1 MGNLQS
7 QSQVNA
13 ESLKT
18 DILDA
23 IGSTPLVR
31 LNKVTRNLPGE
42 LFAKCEFLNPGGS
55 IKDRIGRFM
64 IERAEAKGLIK
75 PGGTIVESTS
85 GNTGMGLAI
94 AAAVKGYQAIFVMP
108 DKMSEEKRQNLR
120 AFGARVVITPTGAAP
135 DSPQSHYKVG
145 ERLARETPNS
155 YYVGQ
160 YHNTDNRDTHY
171 ETTGPEIWK
180 QTGGN
185 FDAIVCGMGT
195 CGTISGLGKFFK
207 EKNPKIK
214 VIGVDPKGSI
224 LKDVFET
231 GKHIEAHTYKVE
243 GIGED
248 IIPGNCDFSVVDQIV
263 RIEDKESLLMT
274 RTLLTR
280 EGFFVGMSS
289 GAAVVGALRYMAS
302 TPNPGRV
309 LVILPDSGNRYL
321 SKVFNDAW
329 MIENSF
335 LDRPVET
342 TIGELLRALNKKA
355 EVFFADVGDKVETV
369 VARMRDGGISQLP
382 VRRGTALAGVI
393 AETDLLRPL
402 LSGQVRNGDSIESLV
417 EHNYEMVRVT
427 DPLERLTEVFTSGKI
442 ALVEDVGQVTHV
454 VTKIDLISYLSLR
467 SAGKK

>member
-7 QSQVNA
+7 QSQF
-13 ESLKT
+13 KT

-23 IGSTPLVR
+23 IGSTPLVK
-31 LNKVTRNLPGE
+31 LNKVTRGVSGE

-55 IKDRIGRFM
+55 IKDRIGKFM
-64 IERAEAKGLIK
+64 IERAEQKGLIH

-94 AAAVKGYQAIFVMP
+94 TAAVKGYQSIFVMP

-120 AFGARVVITPTGAAP
+120 AFGARVVITPTGAPP

-145 ERLARETPNS
+145 ERLAKETANS

-171 ETTGPEIWK
+171 HTTGPEIWE
-180 QTGGN
+180 QTGGQ
-185 FDAIVCGMGT
+185 FDALVCGMGT
-195 CGTISGLGKFFK
+195 CGTISGLGKFIK

-214 VIGVDPKGSI
+214 IVGVDPKGSI
-224 LKDVFET
+224 LKDLFET
-231 GKHIEAHTYKVE
+231 GKMTAAHTYKVE

-248 IIPGNCDFSVVDQIV
+248 IVPGNCDFSVVDHIV

-274 RTLLTR
+274 RTLLTK
-280 EGFFVGMSS
+280 EGFFCGMSS
-289 GAAVVGALRYMAS
+289 GAAVVGALRYMAQ

-335 LDRPVET
+335 MDRPVET
-342 TIGELLRALNKKA
+342 SVGELLRALHKKS
-355 EVFFADVGDKVETV
+355 EVFFADVNDKVETV
-369 VARMRDGGISQLP
+369 IARMRDSGISQLP
-382 VRRGTALAGVI
+382 VRRGLAVAGVI
-393 AETDLLRPL
+393 TETDLLRPL
-402 LSGQVRNGDSIESLV
+402 ISGQAKNSDPIEGLM
-417 EHNYEMVRVT
+417 ENNYEMVRSS
-427 DPLERLTEVFTSGKI
+427 DPVDRLTEVFTSGKI
-442 ALVEDVGQVTHV
+442 ALVEDGGTVTHV
-454 VTKIDLISYLSLR
+454 LTKIDLISFLSLR
-467 SAGKK
+467 ASGK